1 MSTSSRKSSSS
12 ASRRSAR
19 GRVATPHGSSKI
31 TSRGRSGR
39 PASGQPSARPAARV
53 TPRVA
58 PGAPVGSRAGGRGKL
73 NTPAPRPKTP
83 SPSSRETM
91 RGRDGGSTGNAYVRR
106 AAVGAG
112 IVAGLALIS
121 LVVLFVM
128 AHLPVFVIT
137 GINAAASEHVSEAQ
151 IAKLAS
157 VEEGTTLLNVDTS
170 QITEKVS
177 KNPWVK
183 RVIIKREFPD
193 TLGVSVEERSVA
205 ALVVIG
211 GGTSVWALGDDGVWI
226 EPVQLDTS
234 SGGDV
239 VQLALARAQEMGC
252 LLIAN
257 VPATVNPAQGAP
269 STDDSILDVLTYQG
283 QLPDSI
289 STEAQV
295 YYAASSGSVS
305 VVLKS
310 GLEVSLGAANDVS
323 AKVQALKEI
332 MANYGDQLTYVNVR
346 VPSKPTYRKVA
357 DGTTL
362 SGAADT
368 VAQITAKSTPATT
381 SSSSDGSGEDGDD
394 GSDGDSAGD
403 SGQPRDAGADE
414 G

>member
-1 MSTSSRKSSSS
+1 
-12 ASRRSAR
+12 
-19 GRVATPHGSSKI
+19 
-31 TSRGRSGR
+31 
-39 PASGQPSARPAARV
+39 
-53 TPRVA
+53 
-58 PGAPVGSRAGGRGKL
+58 
-73 NTPAPRPKTP
+73 
-83 SPSSRETM
+83 M

-157 VEEGTTLLNVDTS
+157 VEDGTTLLNVDTS

-295 YYAASSGSVS
+295 YYAASSGSIS

>member
-1 MSTSSRKSSSS
+1 M
-12 ASRRSAR
+12 A
-19 GRVATPHGSSKI
+19 
-31 TSRGRSGR
+31 SGR
-39 PASGQPSARPAARV
+39 PSARPSARV
-53 TPRVA
+53 APRVA
-58 PGAPVGSRAGGRGKL
+58 SGAPAGSKAGGRGKL
-73 NTPAPRPKTP
+73 NTPTSRPKTP
-83 SPSSRETM
+83 SPSSRETL
-91 RGRDGGSTGNAYVRR
+91 RGRDGGSAGNATVRR
-106 AAVGAG
+106 VAVGAG
-112 IVAGLALIS
+112 IVAGLALVS
-121 LVVLFVM
+121 LVVLLVL
-128 AHLPVFVIT
+128 AQLPVFVIT
-137 GINAAASEHVSEAQ
+137 GINATASEHVSEAQ

-205 ALVVIG
+205 AVVVIG

-234 SGGDV
+234 SGEDV

-269 STDDSILDVLTYQG
+269 STDDSILDVLTYQS

-295 YYAASSGSVS
+295 YYAASSGSIS

-323 AKVQALKEI
+323 AKAQALSEI

-362 SGAADT
+362 TGAADT
-368 VAQITAKSTPATT
+368 VAQITAESTPATT
-381 SSSSDGSGEDGDD
+381 SSSSDDSGEETDD

-403 SGQPRDAGADE
+403 SGQYEDAGADE

>member
-257 VPATVNPAQGAP
+257 VPATVNPAQGAL

>member
-205 ALVVIG
+205 VLVVIG

-295 YYAASSGSVS
+295 YYAASSGSIS